1 MKARTLLFVRR
12 KKTDEGKTA
21 NRNYGDAHNHGM
33 INLLFIKKNLMVRFS
48 SRPKDFVTSG
58 LGSRYTPRISI
69 DDACSFLDYKLLL
82 IVAP

>member
-33 INLLFIKKNLMVRFS
+33 INLLFIKKKLDGTFLIQAKRFCDIKVRFTMHS
-48 SRPKDFVTSG
+48 SH
-58 LGSRYTPRISI
+58 I
-69 DDACSFLDYKLLL
+69 D
-82 IVAP
+82 